1 MFYTRA
7 AKANKK
13 PVLVHKGM
21 VKSLLYQVE
30 LRHFDVKHNKFVQIL
45 DGIHY
50 LHANWVLHRF
60 ASSIFYLTPHPGN
73 EIIDAE
79 K

>member
-1 MFYTRA
+1 MFLIRA

-21 VKSLLYQVE
+21 VKSLLYQVLKQSIE
-30 LRHFDVKHNKFVQIL
+30 VFCLVKHNMFLQIL

-60 ASSIFYLTPHPGN
+60 AKYFPSPPQQN
-73 EIIDAE
+73 N
-79 K
+79 